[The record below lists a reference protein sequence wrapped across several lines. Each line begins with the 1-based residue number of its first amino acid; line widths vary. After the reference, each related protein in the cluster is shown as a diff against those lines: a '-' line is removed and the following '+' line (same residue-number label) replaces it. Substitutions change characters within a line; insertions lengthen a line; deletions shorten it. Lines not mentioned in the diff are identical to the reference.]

1 MYDIYQIKL
10 NDTIESLANRYG
22 TTIEELRRLNP
33 NSSFGVGSNI
43 IVPTTKE
50 YFEVY
55 TIEKG
60 DNLYNIARK
69 YNTSVDNL
77 KSINNITTD
86 SLAIGQ
92 IIKLPS
98 TSSTASDTYI
108 VKKGDSLYSIA
119 RTYNTSVDKLKEI
132 NNLTSNALAIG
143 QVLKLPSSNASEN
156 VVYTVKKGDSLYS
169 IAREYGTTVDAIKKL
184 NNITSNTLSIGQK
197 LLLP

>member
-60 DNLYNIARK
+60 ANLYNIARK
-69 YNTSVDNL
+69 YNTDYNLLALLNGLNVNDYIYPNNTILVPKKDVKYYFTKKDDTIASVNKL
-77 KSINNITTD
+77 LNANINKLLRENNNIYL
-86 SLAIGQ
+86 SEGQ
-92 IIKLPS
+92 L
-98 TSSTASDTYI
+98 I
-108 VKKGDSLYSIA
+108 VYKD
-119 RTYNTSVDKLKEI
+119 
-132 NNLTSNALAIG
+132 
-143 QVLKLPSSNASEN
+143 
-156 VVYTVKKGDSLYS
+156 
-169 IAREYGTTVDAIKKL
+169 
-184 NNITSNTLSIGQK
+184 
-197 LLLP
+197 